1 MKREI
6 KFRGRSINIQHFVYG
21 FLCIDPSEDTYIETL
36 DEDVKRINCHIIVQG
51 TEEQFTGLKD
61 KNGIEIYEG
70 DIVVYDRGVGNW
82 TGKRMSTTHEIVFN
96 DEIFAFVMKYGSSY
110 IKLRK
115 HWNYIYEVFAPLTCP
130 RKASISSIFIPL
142 FIIDSILINIIA

>member
-6 KFRGRSINIQHFVYG
+6 KFRGRSINLQHFVYG

-61 KNGIEIYEG
+61 KNGKEIYEG

-82 TGKRMSTTHEIVFN
+82 TGKRMSTTHEIVFT
-96 DEIFAFVMKYGSSY
+96 DEVFAFVMKYGSSY

-115 HWNYIYEVFAPLTCP
+115 HWNYTYEV
-130 RKASISSIFIPL
+130 IG
-142 FIIDSILINIIA
+142 NIHENPELLSTPTAVL